1 MKSEDCLQAVNENC
15 ESVENKNIISRRE
28 VITKAGWYAL
38 SAATMM
44 VLMKSQAKA
53 SASMPAAPT
62 PTPSGTEWRRTGRT

>member
-1 MKSEDCLQAVNENC
+1 MKSEDCLQAINENQ
-15 ESVENKNIISRRE
+15 EPVENKNIISRRE

-53 SASMPAAPT
+53 SASVPAIPT
-62 PTPSGTEWRRTGRT
+62 PAPEGTAWQRTTRT